1 MLYGCCEFLINIVL
15 EVIPR
20 ALRQEKEIFKKSK
33 LEKKK
38 SSICQDIIKSV
49 AKSIDSTN
57 TKKKI
62 QTQVTGYTIKYK
74 KFFIFLY
81 TNNKISKNRN
91 QETFKKDVLFIIG
104 DWNAKV
110 GSQEK
115 PGVTGIFA
123 LGVQNEGGQKL
134 TEFCEENTLVI
145 ANTLFQQHKRRPYTW
160 T

>member
-49 AKSIDSTN
+49 AKPIDSTN

-62 QTQVTGYTIKYK
+62 QT
-74 KFFIFLY
+74 
-81 TNNKISKNRN
+81 
-91 QETFKKDVLFIIG
+91 
-104 DWNAKV
+104 
-110 GSQEK
+110 
-115 PGVTGIFA
+115 
-123 LGVQNEGGQKL
+123 
-134 TEFCEENTLVI
+134 
-145 ANTLFQQHKRRPYTW
+145 
-160 T
+160 